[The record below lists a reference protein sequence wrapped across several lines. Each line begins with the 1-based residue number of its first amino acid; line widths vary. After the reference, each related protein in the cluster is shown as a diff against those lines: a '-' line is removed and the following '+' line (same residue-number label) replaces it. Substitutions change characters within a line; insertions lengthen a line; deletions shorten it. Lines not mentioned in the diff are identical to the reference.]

1 MHFLSLGRRCCPA
14 RTDRPDR
21 LIGNERI
28 AHRGNTSTLQNRQQL
43 PGHHFTR
50 QPRLT
55 LRQGFANTKHR
66 HQAST
71 PCRFEFGS
79 HKNIR
84 FGKQAT
90 TLGMPHQHMTTTEL
104 CQHVGRN
111 FTGKSPDRMLAKIL
125 STKTNPGPGKQK
137 LRLSQIRKRRT
148 NKHLTG
154 HFTRMCRKLT
164 QQLPVSGQAAVHLPV
179 SGD

>member
-1 MHFLSLGRRCCPA
+1 MHFLSLGRRRRPT

-21 LIGNERI
+21 LIGNKRI

-43 PGHHFTR
+43 PRHHLTR
-50 QPRLT
+50 QTRFT
-55 LRQGFANTKHR
+55 LCQGFANTKHR

-71 PCRFEFGS
+71 PCSFEFGS
-79 HKNIR
+79 NKNIR
-84 FGKQAT
+84 LGKQAA
-90 TLGMPHQHMTTTEL
+90 TLGMPHQHMTTTEI

-111 FTGKSPDRMLAKIL
+111 LASKSPDRMLAQIL
-125 STKTNPGPGKQK
+125 STKANPGPGKQK
-137 LRLSQIRKRRT
+137 LRLSQVRKRRT

-164 QQLPVSGQAAVHLPV
+164 QQLPISGQATVHLPV